1 MSEPIEVN
9 GCCKKVNITCG
20 NTFVMFDKFKY
31 EVKVFYCKNCGSK
44 KASSYINE
52 VKSQRSLK

>member
-9 GCCKKVNITCG
+9 GCCKKVNVTCG

-52 VKSQRSLK
+52 VKS